1 MNLNPVSLLLIRRL
15 EAIGRFWCFVPR
27 GDRSAIAAANVNLAD
42 TGDKEREGSTL
53 SA

>member
-1 MNLNPVSLLLIRRL
+1 MSLNPVSLLLIRKL
-15 EAIGRFWCFVPR
+15 EAIGHFWCFVPR

-42 TGDKEREGSTL
+42 TGGEEGEGSTL